1 MFPFLKHVFSF
12 YYLIFSTICRATKI
26 PFAPAWASPLVS
38 PAPSP
43 ATYKSSISDSKPS
56 LTFGLAE

>member
-1 MFPFLKHVFSF
+1 MKTNSFLSF
-12 YYLIFSTICRATKI
+12 YLIFSTICRATKI